1 MTSDAPPQPDSPVSD
16 AEMAGA
22 RQMIQLLIGQINSRN
37 LDTDYVT
44 RQLGK
49 LDALLARLDISRGAS
64 RKAGRFEAL
73 YNVSRALGA
82 SLDLQVVLDQVMD
95 AIIQLTGAERGFL
108 MLADYDGQLS
118 VKAARNF
125 DQQTLTSEAFLYSTT
140 VANRVLD
147 TGAPVL
153 TTNAS
158 EDPRFAGRASIVT
171 QSLRSIM
178 ATPLRARGNV
188 IGVAYVD
195 SRFSSGLFTQGD
207 LEALE
212 ALSAQAAVAIDNAML
227 FNATDQELAQRLE
240 ELRQLR
246 RIDLQLS
253 ETLDADTAMQHTLEW
268 ACKLGGA
275 SSGYLGLLDGDAL
288 TVRLSYGAQ
297 MLNAGDRLD
306 ARYPQVAA
314 VIAAREADTVA
325 LDGRHV
331 MIVPVMRQ
339 HMPIGAV
346 ILESGDE
353 RGFTLE
359 QQDLVERVVAR
370 AAISIENGRLYAAVR
385 AADRAKS
392 EFVGIVAHD
401 LKAPMT
407 GMRGY
412 ADLLLLK
419 GDMTERQ
426 TEYVER
432 IKDAVHRMEM
442 LVSDLADISRI
453 ESGHFFFEE
462 SRVRV
467 DGVLQALRDSVMPQ
481 INERGHTYEERID
494 TPLPELWAD
503 YYRLLQ
509 VLVNLVSN
517 AYKYTPNG
525 GRITLEAQRDG
536 QRVRFAVSDTGVGMD
551 AESLSKLGT
560 KFWRAPDEFTRSQ
573 PGSGLGFAITRS
585 LIEQMGSQI
594 EIESAPGAGS
604 RFAFSVA
611 VYSGV

>member
-1 MTSDAPPQPDSPVSD
+1 MTADAPTPPDSPVSD

-49 LDALLARLDISRGAS
+49 LDSLLARLDAGRGAN

-147 TGAPVL
+147 SGAPVL

-275 SSGYLGLLDGDAL
+275 SSGHLGLLDGDAL
-288 TVRLSYGAQ
+288 PVRLSYGAQ
-297 MLNAGDRLD
+297 PLNAGDLLD

-325 LDGRHV
+325 LDARHV

-339 HMPIGAV
+339 HTPIGAV

-419 GDMTERQ
+419 ADMTERQ

-442 LVSDLADISRI
+442 LVSDLADVSRI

-494 TPLPELWAD
+494 GPLPELWAD

-551 AESLSKLGT
+551 AESLAKLGT
-560 KFWRAPDEFTRSQ
+560 KFWRAADEFTRSQ

-594 EIESAPGAGS
+594 EIESTPGAGS

>member
-1 MTSDAPPQPDSPVSD
+1 MTADVPSQPDSPVSD

-37 LDTDYVT
+37 LDTAYVT

-49 LDALLARLDISRGAS
+49 LDSLLARLDAGRGAN

-73 YNVSRALGA
+73 YNVGRALGA

-147 TGAPVL
+147 SGAPVL

-297 MLNAGDRLD
+297 PLNAGDHLD
-306 ARYPQVAA
+306 VRYPQVTA

-325 LDGRHV
+325 LDDRHV

-339 HMPIGAV
+339 HTPIGAV
-346 ILESGDE
+346 ILESEDE

-442 LVSDLADISRI
+442 LVSDLADVSRI

-494 TPLPELWAD
+494 GPLPELWAD

-536 QRVRFAVSDTGVGMD
+536 PRVRFAVSDTGVGMD

-560 KFWRAPDEFTRSQ
+560 KFWRAADEFTRSQ

-585 LIEQMGSQI
+585 LIEQMGSHI
-594 EIESAPGAGS
+594 EIESTPGAGS

-611 VYSGV
+611 VYSGA